1 MSQRVRRLSVFAATK
16 PMRLHPSARDLRWHM
31 SILEDFSLSGRRA
44 VATRCAAVFL
54 ASPAASWTT
63 GQVLLVHGG
72 R

>member
-1 MSQRVRRLSVFAATK
+1 
-16 PMRLHPSARDLRWHM
+16 M

-63 GQVLLVHGG
+63 GQVLLVLGG